1 MQYNISFS
9 DKNDDLIKSSDLIL
23 FHKVHINC
31 ILTLFDNHRKIQF
44 ESFPN
49 IINNTK
55 YKCMDYIKIN
65 QKFKFGIKYYIENCE
80 SKIIY
85 FFNNNL
91 LKHEILYLFNDKFNS
106 LLIDKNYNNL
116 IALINKTNSEE
127 RNSLNLKKMFIRKP
141 IYSSKSD
148 ISLLKNKWYFKNI
161 YNNYFCFCR
170 GNCHYKNIDNQCKYL
185 FYLYIIDENKYLYN
199 KTDYLFSDFYLISK
213 SSDDTYPLFEEMVK
227 QNLSVHY
234 MDEKKEIY
242 DKYCFNNKYC
252 LKIIP
257 VVNGNIDID
266 GDFLEKYLDIILRL
280 KAVIAGE
287 SFYSPE
293 KIFYNIDYITYIN
306 LGHGIKYFKQKA
318 YLDYVSFKS
327 FNKIILPPSKKII
340 TIAKNYGWKDKNI
353 ITNCLPRWDKYRLK
367 SELKSNKSIFVMFT
381 WRNLTN
387 KDYNMSNYYLKNII
401 NLINDLKLNNELIN
415 KNITLYFTLHSIFSH
430 YKAQIKKHKNI
441 NYIEHRQV
449 SNCLKESSLLIT
461 DFSSII
467 FDMIYQ
473 RKPYIMFIPDA
484 NDPNIRESYDSG
496 YYEIIES
503 LKNDSLFFKNKF
515 INLKEAI
522 NKIIFYINNNFK
534 LEKDLLKFYDS
545 FELNC
550 TNNTKNLIN
559 YLINN

>member
-1 MQYNISFS
+1 MKNILILWKLIIIIIFLFELFYFFLIKIIKEKGQIFLNPNNKYSLDNVLNNIKCKTDIFFNFTNLSYIFSYKYNIEELQYNISFS

-116 IALINKTNSEE
+116 IVLINKTNSEE

-280 KAVIAGE
+280 KTVIAGE

-293 KIFYNIDYITYIN
+293 KIFYNIDYIT
-306 LGHGIKYFKQKA
+306 L
-318 YLDYVSFKS
+318 
-327 FNKIILPPSKKII
+327 IIL
-340 TIAKNYGWKDKNI
+340 N
-353 ITNCLPRWDKYRLK
+353 
-367 SELKSNKSIFVMFT
+367 
-381 WRNLTN
+381 
-387 KDYNMSNYYLKNII
+387 
-401 NLINDLKLNNELIN
+401 
-415 KNITLYFTLHSIFSH
+415 
-430 YKAQIKKHKNI
+430 
-441 NYIEHRQV
+441 
-449 SNCLKESSLLIT
+449 
-461 DFSSII
+461 
-467 FDMIYQ
+467 
-473 RKPYIMFIPDA
+473 
-484 NDPNIRESYDSG
+484 
-496 YYEIIES
+496 
-503 LKNDSLFFKNKF
+503 
-515 INLKEAI
+515 
-522 NKIIFYINNNFK
+522 
-534 LEKDLLKFYDS
+534 
-545 FELNC
+545 
-550 TNNTKNLIN
+550 
-559 YLINN
+559 